1 MAPSSALPLPI
12 GSPPRNKTSTATAS
26 RQILRPPT
34 PPTPRWIRIRNAIAR
49 SSICYKANDVSDI
62 KVVATNRK
70 ARHEYFIVDSYE
82 AGIVL
87 TGTEIKSVRASQVSL
102 REGYVQPRDGELW
115 LMGVHIA
122 PYEQA
127 GLWAHDPLRP
137 RKLLM
142 HRREIKRLISI
153 VQEKG
158 YTIVPLRMYLK
169 GKRAKVEI
177 ALVRGKRKY
186 DKRAVIAKRDEE
198 REIQRAWK
206 DASRRES

>member
-1 MAPSSALPLPI
+1 M
-12 GSPPRNKTSTATAS
+12 N
-26 RQILRPPT
+26 
-34 PPTPRWIRIRNAIAR
+34 
-49 SSICYKANDVSDI
+49 DI

-70 ARHEYFIVDSYE
+70 ARHEYFIVASYE

-102 REGYVQPRDGELW
+102 REGYVQPRHGELW
-115 LMGVHIA
+115 LMSVHIA

-127 GLWAHDPLRP
+127 GLWTHDPLRP

-142 HRREIKRLISI
+142 RRREINRLISI